1 MRPTLTLLEAP
12 LVERVIDEA
21 LSVLERF
28 GVQLRDER
36 ALRLLAARGLV
47 TDTATGRLKFPR
59 AIAEQALATAPQ
71 AVTLHDRA
79 GAPAAL
85 LAGDAVHFVPASSA
99 LHVLDRRSQVIREP
113 DSADFVEY
121 LRVADRLRHLAYV
134 STAFVPRD
142 VPPGIA
148 DAWRLYLVLAHSPS
162 PVVSGA
168 FTAAGVPRMAELLG
182 AFRRDAA
189 DLAAR
194 PQAIFTVCPGTPLR
208 WGADSISN
216 LIDCALRGIPVELVP
231 VLLLGM
237 IAPVTL
243 LGALVQHTAEVLSGV
258 VIAQLL
264 RPGTPVLFGGAP
276 AALHMR
282 LMTNPMTAVEALRL
296 SCACAQIAK
305 RLRLPCQA
313 YMALSD
319 AKANDPQAG
328 METGVGAFLAAS
340 AGINSVSGPGLLD
353 FVNCFSLEK
362 LVFDDEIAGQ
372 ALHFVRPVAIR
383 DDLPADGLVEELLR
397 KERLLTATHTRRY
410 WREELYLPGPTVD
423 RTNWN
428 QWAEQ
433 GRRDWRARA
442 NAVIDELLAA
452 GPMPPLEPVLDAEL
466 RRILQGSATG
476 DVVAELPEPAS
487 LQRE

>member
-12 LVERVIDEA
+12 LVDRVIDEA
-21 LSVLERF
+21 LAVLGHF
-28 GVQLRDER
+28 GVQIRDEG
-36 ALRLLAARGLV
+36 ALALLADRGLV
-47 TDTATGRLKFPR
+47 PDQGQRRLTFPR
-59 AIAEQALATAPQ
+59 GVVEQALACAPQ
-71 AVTLHDRA
+71 AITLYDRA
-79 GAPAAL
+79 GAEVAV
-85 LAGDAVHFVPASSA
+85 LAGDTVHFVPASSA
-99 LHVLDRRSQVIREP
+99 LHILDRRTQAIREP

-121 LRVADRLRHLAYV
+121 LRVADGLRHLAYV

-142 VPPGIA
+142 VPQAIA
-148 DAWRLYLVLAHSPS
+148 DAWRLYLVLAHSRS

-168 FTAAGVPRMAELLG
+168 FTATGVPRMAELLG
-182 AFRRDAA
+182 AFRHDAA

-208 WGADSISN
+208 WGADSMTN
-216 LIDCALRGIPVELVP
+216 LIDCAGRGIPVELVP

-237 IAPVTL
+237 IAPVTT

-258 VIAQLL
+258 VIAQLV
-264 RPGTPVLFGGAP
+264 RPGAPVLFGGAP

-296 SCACAQIAK
+296 SCACAQVAK

-372 ALHFVRPVAIR
+372 ALHFVRPVAVR
-383 DDLPADGLVEELLR
+383 DDLPAAGLIEELLR
-397 KERLLTATHTRRY
+397 KERLLTAAHTRRY
-410 WREELYLPGPTVD
+410 WPEELYLPGPTVD

-428 QWAEQ
+428 QWAGQ

-452 GPMPPLEPVLDAEL
+452 GPAPRLEPALDAEL
-466 RRILQGSATG
+466 RRILRGGGAG
-476 DVVAELPEPAS
+476 DARMELPESAA
-487 LQRE
+487 LQRK